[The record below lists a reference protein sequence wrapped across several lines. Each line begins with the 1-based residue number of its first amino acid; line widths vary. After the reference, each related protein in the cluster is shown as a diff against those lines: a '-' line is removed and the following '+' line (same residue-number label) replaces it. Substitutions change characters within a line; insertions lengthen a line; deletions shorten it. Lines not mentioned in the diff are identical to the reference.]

1 MLLINFAHPLTDKQF
16 AQVVALVDETPEIRF
31 VDTQVSRMR
40 PLAEVAYDLIE
51 SVGLK
56 TADWQ
61 TIPIIINPPGLAPL
75 ALAVIAELHGRS
87 GYFMPIINMRPI
99 PNTTPT
105 VFEVGEICN
114 LDAIR
119 QVARTRRIPKL

>member
-1 MLLINFAHPLTDKQF
+1 MLLINFAHPLTDAQF
-16 AQVVALVDETPEIRF
+16 SQVVTIVDETPQLCF

-40 PLAEVAYDLIE
+40 PLAEVAYDLVE

-61 TIPIIINPPGLAPL
+61 TVPIIINPPGLAPL

-87 GYFMPIINMRPI
+87 GYFLPIINMRPV

-105 VFEVGEICN
+105 VFEVAEICN